1 MIRTFLVSTLSIG
14 LSLGAVAAVEDRKDV
29 REWLEAMTTAVRSL
43 NYEGTFVYLHDNQL
57 ESMRVIHTVD
67 EGGERERLVSLNG
80 AAREVVRDNAS
91 VTCITPDSNS
101 VSVSRRAVG
110 GGFRAVFSMDPESLS
125 HYEFRVMND
134 TRIAGKP
141 VKVVGILPKDGFR
154 YGYSLYLDRE
164 NALPLKTDMLAVNG
178 VPVSQIMFTSLY
190 VNPDLR
196 DHDQATLD
204 GKEHYGW
211 VNQKPLHPINE
222 DEQPDWVFGDMP
234 AGFVLDLHSR
244 RSAGS
249 GGGIMD
255 HFLFSDGLASVSV
268 YVERTGDGIGLR
280 GGSQMG
286 AMNAFGREIEGHQVT
301 VVGAVPSVTVQ
312 TIAEAVRPA
321 AER

>member
-1 MIRTFLVSTLSIG
+1 MIRRLLVSIFSVG
-14 LSLGAVAAVEDRKDV
+14 LSLGAVADTGDSKDV
-29 REWLEAMTTAVRSL
+29 REWLDAMTTAVRSL

-57 ESMRVIHTVD
+57 ESMRVVHTVD
-67 EGGERERLVSLNG
+67 EGGERERLISLNG

-101 VSVSRRAVG
+101 VSVSRRAIG
-110 GGFRAVFSMDPESLS
+110 GGFRAVFSMEPGSLS
-125 HYEFRVMND
+125 HYELRILDD

-178 VPVSQIMFTSLY
+178 APVSQIMFTSLH

-196 DHDQATLD
+196 DRDQEILE

-211 VNQKPLHPINE
+211 VNQKPLHPIDK
-222 DEQPDWVFGDMP
+222 DEQADWVFEEMP
-234 AGFVLDLHSR
+234 SGFVLDLHAR
-244 RSAGS
+244 RSALS
-249 GGGIMD
+249 GGEVMD

-268 YVERTGDGIGLR
+268 YVERTDDGIGLR

-286 AMNAFGREIEGHQVT
+286 AINAFGREVDGHQVT
-301 VVGAVPSVTVQ
+301 VVGAVPAVTVQ
-312 TIAEAVRPA
+312 TIAEAIRPA
-321 AER
+321 AGL

>member
-1 MIRTFLVSTLSIG
+1 MIRNLLASTLSFG
-14 LSLGAVAAVEDRKDV
+14 LSLGAVAGVADRKDV
-29 REWLEAMTTAVRSL
+29 WEWLEAMTTAVRSL

-57 ESMRVIHTVD
+57 EAMRVVHTVD
-67 EGGERERLVSLNG
+67 EGGERERLISLNG

-101 VSVSRRAVG
+101 VSVSRRAIG
-110 GGFRAVFSMDPESLS
+110 GGFRAVLSMEPESLS
-125 HYEFRVMND
+125 HYEFRILKD

-164 NALPLKTDMLAVNG
+164 NALPLKTDMLAVSG
-178 VPVSQIMFTSLY
+178 APVSQIMFTSLS

-211 VNQKPLHPINE
+211 VNQRPMHPIAK
-222 DEQPDWVFGDMP
+222 DEKPGWAFEEMP
-234 AGFVLDLHSR
+234 AGFILDLHSR
-244 RSAGS
+244 RSDGF

-268 YVERTGDGIGLR
+268 YVEPNGDGIGLR
-280 GGSQMG
+280 GGAQMG
-286 AMNAFGREIEGHQVT
+286 AMNAFGREVNGHQVT
-301 VVGAVPSVTVQ
+301 AVGAVPPVTVQ
-312 TIAEAVRPA
+312 AIAEAIRPA
-321 AER
+321 EGL